1 MQKLKRNINMGF
13 RVDKDEHYFLQA
25 RMKQAGWSNFRNF
38 IIHLAVRGYIVK
50 FESERILELSQL
62 LRNLSN
68 NMNQLTKRVNS
79 GGSAYR
85 EDVAE
90 INNQLTEIRADFG
103 KALTFL
109 SEIADGKHS
118 KQFMTPIRISDL
130 TERLTEMEGV

>member
-13 RVDKDEHYFLQA
+13 RVDKDEHDFLQA

-68 NMNQLTKRVNS
+68 RINQIAVRANATGHVYEQDLSDIKN
-79 GGSAYR
+79 GQL
-85 EDVAE
+85 E
-90 INNQLTEIRADFG
+90 IWKMLDKLLQ
-103 KALTFL
+103 
-109 SEIADGKHS
+109 SV
-118 KQFMTPIRISDL
+118 
-130 TERLTEMEGV
+130 TEMQKIEVKL